1 MEKQENTPA
10 LKAPRVGLEPT
21 TLRLTA
27 ECSTIELSRIIPRH
41 GFPPRSRYFLRPPG
55 RLPYLQNCI
64 YSFQTPRNSMNRF
77 QTPRNSM
84 NRSTPQLRPLAS
96 LPRFPDLALDRL
108 VTVSSMHCCTST
120 SALSTSSSSRGL
132 TSFEW
137 EFLSQGGLHA

>member
-41 GFPPRSRYFLRPPG
+41 GSPLRSRYFLRPPG

-64 YSFQTPRNSMNRF
+64 YSFQTPRNSMNR
-77 QTPRNSM
+77 
-84 NRSTPQLRPLAS
+84 STHQLRTLAS